1 MNKFPI
7 KEFLIGG
14 ILYSAI
20 KYTSDNVS
28 DIRISSAIAA
38 FPIGLLSS
46 ILINDKSIK
55 KYTKSYMINVFF
67 MLITAFLFY
76 LLSNYTSINR
86 YLALIIS
93 FLCWMMINIFNVL
106 F

>member
-20 KYTSDNVS
+20 KYSSDNVS
-28 DIRISSAIAA
+28 DIRVSSAIAA

-46 ILINDKSIK
+46 ILINDKFIK

-67 MLITAFLFY
+67 LLITAFLFY
-76 LLSNYTSINR
+76 NSIKGVTVLLSEVV
-86 YLALIIS
+86 ALYNDNHS
-93 FLCWMMINIFNVL
+93 
-106 F
+106 